1 MESQSTW
8 NVVARFVD
16 QAAKRPEMTAMI
28 RQYDDGRTSRYRSCT
43 FAELD
48 ADSAQIAR
56 GLRRAGFLPGMRI
69 VLLVPAGITLV
80 TLVLATLRAGITLV
94 LIDPGMNRKHLLR
107 CLEEVKPDG
116 FIAIPLAQWVR
127 RWFRRLFPN
136 ATHLVTVPSTE
147 PLSGRIRW
155 TTRAAVAWTTLCC
168 GGYSLEQIRSL
179 GAKPAKPAKP
189 AKQNGDSE
197 QTEESAGQPSG
208 ETAES
213 VEQAGKSEQTK
224 ESKQTPTYA
233 DVEPVV
239 ADAPAAII
247 FTSGSTGPP
256 KGVAYTHRVFD
267 AQIRQIRQ
275 FYGIEPGGVDL
286 ACFPMFGFF
295 DCVMGTTSV
304 IPAMDPT
311 RPAAA
316 DPKVLLRAIND
327 QRITQTFGS
336 PAIWNLLGKYA
347 ESQTERHP
355 NEPFRFP
362 EYWVRLFS
370 SGAPMPWQILERMKR
385 YLATDAEIY
394 TPYGATESLPVAS
407 IGATEVL
414 AQTAERTRAG
424 RGVCVGSPFAEV
436 EWFVIRIADTPIP
449 HFDDATK
456 LPPMDP
462 TTPLRTAE
470 DARRWNTG
478 IGELIV
484 AGPQVTQAYVT
495 RTEWN
500 AKSKIVRQNPD
511 GTTTLFHRIGDTG
524 YFDLQGR
531 FWFCGRVAQRV
542 ASNSTSESSNPNGTS
557 GLGHAEPNVLESN
570 SYSEAI
576 TFGSVDTSESVENRT
591 FFTIPCEAIFN
602 QHPQVFRSALVGV
615 PSEMLER
622 PQSSES
628 VSISG
633 RSTMGSDKTSSV
645 RPVIVVEPQSGAF
658 PRTDAAVRQF
668 REELRQI
675 ALANPLTATITTILF
690 REKFPV
696 DTRHNVKIGREELT
710 EWAKQRIKSE

>member
-1 MESQSTW
+1 MMKHTTQKSQSSATW

-28 RQYDDGRTSRYRSCT
+28 RQYDDGHTSRYRSCT

-48 ADSAQIAR
+48 ADSVQIAR

-107 CLEEVKPDG
+107 CLEEANPDG

-127 RWFRRLFPN
+127 RWFRRRFPN
-136 ATHLVTVPSTE
+136 ATHLVTVPSVQ
-147 PLSGRIRW
+147 PWNGRTCW
-155 TTRAAVAWTTLCC
+155 TTRTTLVWTTLCC
-168 GGYSLEQIRSL
+168 GGYTLEQIRNWGTSPTEKVSDPGGNIENAKDVENANADAEN
-179 GAKPAKPAKP
+179 GAKC
-189 AKQNGDSE
+189 
-197 QTEESAGQPSG
+197 T
-208 ETAES
+208 
-213 VEQAGKSEQTK
+213 
-224 ESKQTPTYA
+224 TYT
-233 DVEPVV
+233 DVEPVT

-256 KGVAYTHRVFD
+256 KGVSYTHRVFD

-295 DCVMGTTSV
+295 DSVMGTTSV

-316 DPKVLLRAIND
+316 DPNVLLRAIHD

-336 PAIWNLLGKYA
+336 PAIWNILGRYA

-355 NEPFRFP
+355 GVPFRFP

-385 YLATDAEIY
+385 YLAPEAEIY

-407 IGATEVL
+407 IGASEVL
-414 AQTAERTRAG
+414 AQTAGRTCDG
-424 RGVCVGSPFAEV
+424 RGVCVGRKFAEV
-436 EWFVIRIADTPIP
+436 EWYVIRITDTPIP
-449 HFDDATK
+449 CFDDVEI

-470 DARRWNTG
+470 DARRWNAG

-484 AGPQVTQAYVT
+484 AGPQVTRIYVT

-531 FWFCGRVAQRV
+531 FWFCGRLAQRV
-542 ASNSTSESSNPNGTS
+542 ASNNTSESSSPN
-557 GLGHAEPNVLESN
+557 ESN
-570 SYSEAI
+570 GSSEQC
-576 TFGSVDTSESVENRT
+576 DTSASVENRT
-591 FFTIPCEAIFN
+591 FFTIPCEAILN

-615 PSEMLER
+615 PSDEKT
-622 PQSSES
+622 QS
-628 VSISG
+628 I
-633 RSTMGSDKTSSV
+633 
-645 RPVIVVEPQSGAF
+645 RPVIIVEPQSGAF
-658 PRTDAAVRQF
+658 PRTAAAETAF

-675 ALANPLTATITTILF
+675 ALANPLTASITTILF
-690 REKFPV
+690 CEKFPV